1 MMDFCLQELEAVVSI
16 CGLNLTRAEL
26 FVEDWATLK
35 ARDLVQ
41 NACVYIKL
49 PSNNAE
55 SLCKQIVAR
64 SILVKEIVDVFS
76 ETTLEKLAVEKQ
88 KPTS

>member
-1 MMDFCLQELEAVVSI
+1 
-16 CGLNLTRAEL
+16 
-26 FVEDWATLK
+26 
-35 ARDLVQ
+35 
-41 NACVYIKL
+41 L

>member
-26 FVEDWATLK
+26 FIENWATLN

-64 SILVKEIVDVFS
+64 SILIKEIVDVFS
-76 ETTLEKLAVEKQ
+76 ETTLEKQE
-88 KPTS
+88 PTS